1 MTLNA
6 DNQLDRL
13 LEDWADKSAVSKDN
27 LAALQQKV
35 VEQLAEGSANALE
48 LARPSMA
55 SRRFVAAGLAT
66 AAVLLV
72 SIGVWRYSLW
82 QPTTGN
88 PSQIASL
95 INGDDSVGSFEAYWP
110 KHLVRQ
116 QRLLAEYQD
125 VFGQGL
131 AWVAETDQSCDVGLA
146 ASGAKEVAPSEYIA
160 IQLWLVARNKQDG
173 QSEVHTVS
181 VLVGRE
187 ELVEIP
193 AAAGGGQLVIWAYP
207 VDEGMISIDFRYQP
221 SSVVGAEIDGS
232 NLQRVGRVTNIHSF
246 ERDGV
251 EYRLYQTADLLDGD
265 DLG

>member
-1 MTLNA
+1 MTPNA

-13 LEDWADKSAVSKDN
+13 LEDWADKSAASAEE
-27 LAALQQKV
+27 LAVLKRRV
-35 VEQLAEGSANALE
+35 VERLVDGSASDLK
-48 LARPSMA
+48 LARPSTV
-55 SRRFVAAGLAT
+55 SRRFVAAVLAT

-72 SIGVWRYSLW
+72 LVGVWRYPLW
-82 QPTTGN
+82 QPTTGS
-88 PSQIASL
+88 PSQFASVFD
-95 INGDDSVGSFEAYWP
+95 GHDSAGSFEAYWP

-125 VFGQGL
+125 VFGHGL
-131 AWVAETDQSCDVGLA
+131 AWVAETEQSCDVGLA
-146 ASGAKEVAPSEYIA
+146 ASGSKEIAPSEYVA

-173 QSEVHTVS
+173 QSEVHTIS

-193 AAAGGGQLVIWAYP
+193 AAAGGGRLAIWAYP
-207 VDEGMISIDFRYQP
+207 VDEEMISIDFRYQP

-232 NLQRVGRVTNIHSF
+232 NLQRVGRVTNIRSF